1 MFEHIINYIIAK
13 YKVQNFNNFFVFG
26 SDNENVSIIKKF
38 HRYVFDNNFIANA
51 DVVNY
56 LSIFC
61 IIQRT
66 IKSFK
71 KLIFIWRLK
80 NATKSSVDIDLLM
93 NSLNSYPEEQK
104 VSVYHNK
111 TIYTFRLTDII
122 NIWKESLAKSI
133 TMSPMPELPKNPY
146 TNLKFDRGHLLKF
159 YIHIRYHSKFMVPK
173 IIQQFIDCEMN
184 IELFRI
190 HAYPDLIHT
199 SIDNYIKN
207 GYTESLYYDCM
218 NMVSS
223 YRRSLN
229 YRRLFEDISLNK
241 KTRVVEIMKPT
252 LKKYLYYKKSC
263 NPKIK
268 NLNKIGI
275 VSNLKC
281 IFEMYPLLG
290 RKIVRVNRRSIN
302 FSTEN
307 VVISNSTNTSDVEEQ
322 AENNDDENENEE
334 ETDTDDC
341 ILTDSDDED
350 EEEYHRRWE
359 EEMHLVSN
367 LMND

>member
-1 MFEHIINYIIAK
+1 MFEYIINYIINK
-13 YKVQNFNNFFVFG
+13 YKVQNFNKFFVFG
-26 SDNENVSIIKKF
+26 SDNENISIIKKF
-38 HRYVFDNNFIANA
+38 HRYAFDNSFIAHA

-61 IIQRT
+61 IIQHT

-71 KLIFIWRLK
+71 KLIFIWRLRK
-80 NATKSSVDIDLLM
+80 ATKSSVDIDLLM

-104 VSVYHNK
+104 VSVYHNN

-122 NIWKESLAKSI
+122 NIWKESLAKST
-133 TMSPMPELPKNPY
+133 TMNPMPEFPKNPY

-184 IELFRI
+184 TDLFRI
-190 HAYPDLIHT
+190 HAYPDLIHI

-229 YRRLFEDISLNK
+229 YRKLYEDISLNK
-241 KTRVVEIMKPT
+241 KTKVVKIMKPT

-281 IFEMYPLLG
+281 IFELYPLLG

-307 VVISNSTNTSDVEEQ
+307 VVISNEPNITDNESNEQ
-322 AENNDDENENEE
+322 EPQ
-334 ETDTDDC
+334 TDTDDFV
-341 ILTDSDDED
+341 LTDSDDED

-359 EEMHLVSN
+359 EEVNLVSN